1 MHAVVQWIRFKLN
14 LFLNQSKQTFFI
26 MQLLTVTQYMTVLKN
41 KKEVTEH
48 LKNGKDFLI
57 QDMSCKWDN
66 KICNKT
72 EVLRANYS
80 HIKVYYGKNNAKMT
94 VIEL

>member
-1 MHAVVQWIRFKLN
+1 
-14 LFLNQSKQTFFI
+14 
-26 MQLLTVTQYMTVLKN
+26 MQLLTVTQYLTVLKN

-48 LKNGKDFLI
+48 LKNDKDFLI
-57 QDMSCKWDN
+57 RDYGNPWDN
-66 KICNKT
+66 KPCNKT
-72 EVLRANYS
+72 DLLREKYS

>member
-1 MHAVVQWIRFKLN
+1 
-14 LFLNQSKQTFFI
+14 

-48 LKNGKDFLI
+48 LKNDKDFLI
-57 QDMSCKWDN
+57 REYGNPWDN
-66 KICNKT
+66 KPCNKT
-72 EVLRANYS
+72 DLLREKYS

>member
-1 MHAVVQWIRFKLN
+1 
-14 LFLNQSKQTFFI
+14 

-48 LKNGKDFLI
+48 LKSDKDFLI
-57 QDMSCKWDN
+57 QDMSCAWNN
-66 KICNKT
+66 KACNKSD
-72 EVLRANYS
+72 LLKDNYT
-80 HIKVYYGKNNAKMT
+80 HIKVYYGKNNAKVT

>member
-1 MHAVVQWIRFKLN
+1 
-14 LFLNQSKQTFFI
+14 

-48 LKNGKDFLI
+48 LKSDKDFLI
-57 QDMSCKWDN
+57 RDYGNPWDN
-66 KICNKT
+66 KPCNRT
-72 EVLRANYS
+72 DLLREKYS

>member
-1 MHAVVQWIRFKLN
+1 
-14 LFLNQSKQTFFI
+14 

-48 LKNGKDFLI
+48 LKSDKDFLI
-57 QDMSCKWDN
+57 RDYGNPWDN
-66 KICNKT
+66 KPCNKT
-72 EVLRANYS
+72 DLLREKYS
-80 HIKVYYGKNNAKMT
+80 HIKVYYGKNNAKVT

>member
-1 MHAVVQWIRFKLN
+1 
-14 LFLNQSKQTFFI
+14 

-41 KKEVTEH
+41 KKEVIEH
-48 LKNGKDFLI
+48 LKSDKDFLI

-66 KICNKT
+66 KPCNKSDLLK
-72 EVLRANYS
+72 EKYS

>member
-1 MHAVVQWIRFKLN
+1 
-14 LFLNQSKQTFFI
+14 

-41 KKEVTEH
+41 KKEIIEH
-48 LKNGKDFLI
+48 LKNKNDFLI
-57 QDMSCKWDN
+57 QDISCEWDN
-66 KICNKT
+66 KPCNREELLKK
-72 EVLRANYS
+72 NYT

>member
-1 MHAVVQWIRFKLN
+1 
-14 LFLNQSKQTFFI
+14 

-48 LKNGKDFLI
+48 LSSNKDFLI
-57 QDMSCKWDN
+57 RDYGNPWDN
-66 KICNKT
+66 KPCNK
-72 EVLRANYS
+72 EELLKDNYT